1 VVDANNRKFF
11 TERTVERFKDTAIVC
26 WALIGLIGLGYLVW
40 RGVAEISVIL
50 RPFFFALVIAFLLKP
65 ILEFLENRGM
75 NRTVAL
81 ALSYVVFFA
90 ALGIVIGFLIPII
103 SNEISGLV
111 KAFPNYSR
119 DISDTFTY
127 YQMRLAAFRLP
138 DQATSALNS
147 ALNSAQSST
156 YNVLRKAPSYTMSV
170 LSLVLDFF
178 LSPLIAFFI
187 LKDRASI
194 SRGFFRIV
202 PEPWRPEAK
211 YLAYRI
217 NIVIQ
222 GVFRVMLMLALV
234 VSILASIGLFITG
247 IPYAL
252 LLGFICGI
260 LQVIPYIGPVVGIVP
275 AVIVAFVVKGG
286 WFALGIGIYFTV
298 LTQVAS
304 LVLTPVMMKD
314 RVGVPPIL
322 VIFILLLFGSLFGFW
337 GVVLAVPAAAII
349 NELAIFTL
357 MTEIERHEAIL
368 AEGIPVD

>member
-1 VVDANNRKFF
+1 VTEIRNRKFF
-11 TERTVERFKDTAIVC
+11 TERTVGLFRDTAIVS
-26 WALIGLIGLGYLVW
+26 WALIGLIGFGYLVW
-40 RGVAEISVIL
+40 QGIAQIGLIL
-50 RPFFFALVIAFLLKP
+50 RPFFFALVIAFVLKP
-65 ILEFLENRGM
+65 ILEFLEKRGM

-81 ALSYVVFFA
+81 ALTYVFFFVV
-90 ALGIVIGFLIPII
+90 LGVVLGFLIPMF
-103 SNEISGLV
+103 SNEIRGLV
-111 KAFPNYSR
+111 NSFPKYSR
-119 DISDTFTY
+119 DMNDVFAY
-127 YQMRLAAFRLP
+127 WQMRLAAFRLP
-138 DQATSALNS
+138 AQAAKALDATLTN
-147 ALNSAQSST
+147 AQNST
-156 YNVLRKAPSYTMSV
+156 YIVLTRAPSYTMSL
-170 LSLVLDFF
+170 LSLILDFF

-202 PEPWRPEAK
+202 PAAWRPEAM
-211 YLAYRI
+211 YLTYRI

-234 VSILASIGLFITG
+234 VSILASIGLFVAG
-247 IPYAL
+247 VPYAL

-260 LQVIPYIGPVVGIVP
+260 LQVIPYIGPVVGILP

-286 WFALGIGIYFTV
+286 WFAFGIGIYFTV

-337 GVVLAVPAAAII
+337 GVLLAVPSAAII
-349 NELAIFTL
+349 NEIAIFGL
-357 MTEIERHEAIL
+357 MTDQERHEAIL
-368 AEGIPVD
+368 AEGISVD